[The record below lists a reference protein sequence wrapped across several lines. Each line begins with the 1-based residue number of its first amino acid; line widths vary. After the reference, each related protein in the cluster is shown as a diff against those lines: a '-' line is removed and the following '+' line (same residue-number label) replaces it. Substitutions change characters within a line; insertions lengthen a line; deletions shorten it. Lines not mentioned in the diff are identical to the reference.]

1 MLRLVDGKPGLGLGI
16 GLGLGT
22 RSDVHALGRRVSVPK
37 ILIVDDE
44 PSIGRALGIIL
55 KRDGYE
61 ATHAQ
66 SGELGQVALREEVFD
81 AMIVDLRLPDM
92 RGDVFLHVAVS
103 LQPHL
108 LEHTL
113 FITGDISPKADAL
126 VEAANC
132 PMLRKP
138 FDLVDVVSVMRKLAP
153 QGRKEGMTSA

>member
-1 MLRLVDGKPGLGLGI
+1 MLRLVDGRA
-16 GLGLGT
+16 GT
-22 RSDVHALGRRVSVPK
+22 GAGSGSGAPLLRGPVSVPR

-44 PSIGRALGIIL
+44 PSIGRALGIFL
-55 KRDGYE
+55 RRDGYE
-61 ATHAQ
+61 TTHAQ
-66 SGELGQVALREEVFD
+66 SGELGQVALREELFD

-113 FITGDISPKADAL
+113 FITGDISPKAEAL

-138 FDLVDVVSVMRKLAP
+138 FDLVDVVAVMQRLAP
-153 QGRKEGMTSA
+153 KVRQGGATSA

>member
-1 MLRLVDGKPGLGLGI
+1 MLRLVDGSAPEPE
-16 GLGLGT
+16 
-22 RSDVHALGRRVSVPK
+22 HAPAPHWRVTVPR

-44 PSIGRALGIIL
+44 PSIGRALAIIL
-55 KRDGYE
+55 RREGYE
-61 ATHAQ
+61 AVHAQ
-66 SGELGQVALREEVFD
+66 SGELGQVALREDLFD

-103 LQPHL
+103 LQPNL

-113 FITGDISPKADAL
+113 FITGDISRKAEAL

-138 FDLVDVVSVMRKLAP
+138 FDLVDVVAVMRRLAP
-153 QGRKEGMTSA
+153 QARKGGATSA

>member
-1 MLRLVDGKPGLGLGI
+1 MPAV
-16 GLGLGT
+16 
-22 RSDVHALGRRVSVPK
+22 
-37 ILIVDDE
+37 LIVDDE
-44 PSIGRALGIIL
+44 PAIGRALAIIL
-55 KRDGYE
+55 VREGYH
-61 ATHAQ
+61 AVHAQ
-66 SGELGQVALREEVFD
+66 SGDLGQVALREEVFD

-113 FITGDISPKADAL
+113 FITGDISPKAEAL

-138 FDLVDVVSVMRKLAP
+138 FDLVDVVAVIRRLAP
-153 QGRKEGMTSA
+153 HGQKKGATSA